1 MRISDWSSDVCSS
14 DLTNRRTDGFGG
26 ETASRI
32 RLTADVVRAVRKS
45 VGSNYVVGVR
55 ISQAKV
61 NDFGHQ
67 WAGGEADAK
76 VVFSLV
82 ADAGVDYIHTTEF
95 EAGRPAFDDAG
106 PSLAAL
112 ARRHGGVSWIAQWS
126 LDDPARA
133 AAFLAKGDRWE

>member
-61 NDFGHQ
+61 NDFGHK

-76 VVFSLV
+76 VVFSHV

-95 EAGRPAFDDAG
+95 DAGRPAFDDDG
-106 PSLAAL
+106 PSLEAL
-112 ARRHGGVSWIAQWS
+112 ASRTGGAPVIAHGWPG
-126 LDDPARA
+126 DPEQEGELGRGA
-133 AAFLAKGDRWE
+133 G